1 MAAPVSVT
9 TEISDALLAGI
20 RQLFGKTLRK
30 VDTHPGQWSDSAV
43 KTIIN
48 TAPAVYVAWL
58 GGRPGTIR
66 QTMVSTWGIFISAQV
81 LNGRTQDSPGIYQ
94 IVERLTAWLHG
105 RRLDP
110 AGRFVLTQA
119 GNLWSDIQSAGG
131 VAVYGL
137 YFEAPQQ
144 LPDAIDLN
152 DDDIGDYAT
161 HFQQWAEPA
170 GTPEQEA
177 LISLPIQDKPHD

>member
-1 MAAPVSVT
+1 MAVSSSVT
-9 TEISDALLAGI
+9 SEISDALLAGI

-30 VDTHPGQWSDSAV
+30 VDTHPGQWSDVAV

-81 LNGRTQDSPGIYQ
+81 LNGRTSDQPGIYQ

-137 YFEAPQQ
+137 YFEAAQP